1 MASSTA
7 GMPLSVSSTC
17 HHWLGVEAVVIS
29 FNSAGEGCASFYFI
43 IYILR
48 HLTVFHRA
56 PQCYGFLLDRGRRG
70 KCRWGSRREHLQSS
84 VVSRRR
90 QELHCLSDKYSF
102 RVITLFQ
109 PYNDINKLGIQG
121 ITWVRTNNWIFHC
134 WEMQHKSDL
143 MSCHLWSQHYHA
155 IRW

>member
-1 MASSTA
+1 M
-7 GMPLSVSSTC
+7 
-17 HHWLGVEAVVIS
+17 VIS
-29 FNSAGEGCASFYFI
+29 FNSAGEGCTSFYFI

-70 KCRWGSRREHLQSS
+70 RWRGGSKEECLQSS
-84 VVSRRR
+84 VVSWRG

-109 PYNDINKLGIQG
+109 PCNDINKLGIQG
-121 ITWVRTNNWIFHC
+121 IT
-134 WEMQHKSDL
+134 
-143 MSCHLWSQHYHA
+143 
-155 IRW
+155 

>member
-29 FNSAGEGCASFYFI
+29 FNSAGEGCASFILLYIFYAIWQYFTE
-43 IYILR
+43 
-48 HLTVFHRA
+48 HHNVMASSLT
-56 PQCYGFLLDRGRRG
+56 GRGR
-70 KCRWGSRREHLQSS
+70 CREGSGEQSS
-84 VVSRRR
+84 IVSWRG

-109 PYNDINKLGIQG
+109 PCNDINKLGIQG

-134 WEMQHKSDL
+134 WGMQHKSDL
-143 MSCHLWSQHYHA
+143 MSCHLWSQH
-155 IRW
+155 